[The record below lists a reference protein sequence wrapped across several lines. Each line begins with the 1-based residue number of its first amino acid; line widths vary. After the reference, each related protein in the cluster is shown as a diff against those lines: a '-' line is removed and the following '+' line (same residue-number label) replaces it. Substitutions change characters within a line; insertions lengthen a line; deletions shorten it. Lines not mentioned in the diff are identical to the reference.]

1 MINSRCAP
9 IQLRGLL
16 IKIRGRLGECDGEE
30 GLDAGVEVE
39 GFTGPAGSDGLG
51 VRMLEAVHRSQLI
64 TLYLLA
70 ALREGQVLGQIRII
84 HPRLAELPIRFVKHP
99 LVGIAGDGD
108 PALMHRG
115 VVPLAQ
121 QNQVV
126 EVGAAAQNPRHY
138 MMSL

>member
-1 MINSRCAP
+1 MDI
-9 IQLRGLL
+9 
-16 IKIRGRLGECDGEE
+16 
-30 GLDAGVEVE
+30 E

-64 TLYLLA
+64 TFRMPLA
-70 ALREGQVLGQIRII
+70 AQREGEVQGQILII
-84 HPRLAELPIRFVKHP
+84 HPLVTRPSIWFAEHP

-115 VVPLAQ
+115 VVPLAE